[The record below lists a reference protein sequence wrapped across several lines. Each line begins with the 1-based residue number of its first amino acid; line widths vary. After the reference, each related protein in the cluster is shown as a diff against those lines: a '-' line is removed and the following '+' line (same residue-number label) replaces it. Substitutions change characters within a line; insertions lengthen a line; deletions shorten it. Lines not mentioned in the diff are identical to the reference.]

1 MLVNKFGNFSIMHVL
16 ISSRLSEI
24 LQKKY
29 GTDISNGNEL
39 RTEKKEQVQVQQNF
53 LTFKIFAEKISTNL

>member
-39 RTEKKEQVQVQQNF
+39 RTEKKEQAQVKQNF
-53 LTFKIFAEKISTNL
+53 LTFKIYAEKISTNL

>member
-1 MLVNKFGNFSIMHVL
+1 MHVL

-39 RTEKKEQVQVQQNF
+39 RTEKKEQVQVKQNF

>member
-39 RTEKKEQVQVQQNF
+39 RTEKKEQVQVKQNF